1 VDVVVTVRVDVWLA
15 LGVTLTLD
23 GDWDAVGPEGETWSL
38 KLTLPENPFVLVM
51 VMIAVPEFP

>member
-1 VDVVVTVRVDVWLA
+1 MVVTVRVDVWLA

-23 GDWDAVGPEGETWSL
+23 GDWDSVGPEGETRSL

-51 VMIAVPEFP
+51 VMIVVPEFP

>member
-1 VDVVVTVRVDVWLA
+1 MVVTVRVDVWLA

-23 GDWDAVGPEGETWSL
+23 GDWEAVGPEGETWSL
-38 KLTLPENPFVLVM
+38 KLTLRENPFVLVM

>member
-1 VDVVVTVRVDVWLA
+1 MVVTVRVDVWLA

-23 GDWDAVGPEGETWSL
+23 GDWDAVGPEGETWPL

>member
-1 VDVVVTVRVDVWLA
+1 MVVNVRVDVWLA

-23 GDWDAVGPEGETWSL
+23 GDWDAVGPESGTWLL